1 MASNRQVNTVAECFA
16 HLDLES
22 GMSLEETQKKCG
34 CPRCECIANAWET
47 ARKETAKLMEEQ
59 KAKEQKWSLEKR
71 SRDYVLSLFWNKEL
85 ELALKA
91 SKQVPPMKAKPCGF
105 LQYPMRIKLPLL
117 EEFGQSVKERIERA
131 VVTAL
136 EEFFSAW
143 EMEGVMLPGDG
154 ASGGVMDGAVVD
166 APTKDML
173 IAFGCKQTVNEICL
187 GPCDFCYQ
195 KSIREITNLRRKKQL
210 VMEVIE
216 ERDAIMEDSKAT
228 TQPSPPKCPFPI
240 KPKTPKSEA
249 LALEEGG
256 GASCKKENCHG
267 GCGLGHNQSP
277 QLMNMTEG
285 RRLRFKH
292 FTKARRTLYEDD
304 TWPTW
309 PSFLEYIV

>member
-1 MASNRQVNTVAECFA
+1 MNIVAECFE

-22 GMSLEETQKKCG
+22 GMSLEETRRKCG
-34 CPRCECIANAWET
+34 CPRCECIANAWEA
-47 ARKETAKLMEEQ
+47 ARKETAKLMEER

-105 LQYPMRIKLPLL
+105 LQYPNMRIVLPLL
-117 EEFGQSVKERIERA
+117 EEFGQLVKERIERA

-136 EEFFSAW
+136 EEYFSAW
-143 EMEGVMLPGDG
+143 ETEGVMLPGDE

-166 APTKDML
+166 APTNDML
-173 IAFGCKQTVNEICL
+173 NAFGCKQAVNEICL

-210 VMEVIE
+210 VMEVIM

-228 TQPSPPKCPFPI
+228 TQPSPSKCPFPI

-249 LALEEGG
+249 LVLEEGDE
-256 GASCKKENCHG
+256 ASCKKENSHG
-267 GCGLGHNQSP
+267 GYGLSYNQSL
-277 QLMNMTEG
+277 QLMNMTQG
-285 RRLRFKH
+285 RRQRYKH

-304 TWPTW
+304 TWPAW

>member
-1 MASNRQVNTVAECFA
+1 MNTVAECFA

-22 GMSLEETQKKCG
+22 GMSLEETQKKCS
-34 CPRCECIANAWET
+34 CPRCECIAN
-47 ARKETAKLMEEQ
+47 ETAKLMEEQ

-71 SRDYVLSLFWNKEL
+71 SRDYVLSLFWNREL

-117 EEFGQSVKERIERA
+117 EEFGQSMKERIERT

-136 EEFFSAW
+136 EDYFAAW
-143 EMEGVMLPGDG
+143 ETEGVMLPGNG
-154 ASGGVMDGAVVD
+154 ASGGLMDGAVVD
-166 APTKDML
+166 ASTKDML
-173 IAFGCKQTVNEICL
+173 IAFGCKQAVNEICS

-210 VMEVIE
+210 VMEVMM

-228 TQPSPPKCPFPI
+228 TQP
-240 KPKTPKSEA
+240 KTSKSEA
-249 LALEEGG
+249 LVLEEGC

-267 GCGLGHNQSP
+267 GCGLGHNHSP
-277 QLMNMTEG
+277 QLMNMTQERM
-285 RRLRFKH
+285 RRFRY
-292 FTKARRTLYEDD
+292 FTKAWRTLYEDD
-304 TWPTW
+304 TWPAW

>member
-1 MASNRQVNTVAECFA
+1 MNTVAECFA

-22 GMSLEETQKKCG
+22 GMSLEETQKKCS
-34 CPRCECIANAWET
+34 CPRCECIANACET

-71 SRDYVLSLFWNKEL
+71 SRDYVLSLFWNREL

-117 EEFGQSVKERIERA
+117 EEFGQSVKERIERT

-136 EEFFSAW
+136 EDYFAAW
-143 EMEGVMLPGDG
+143 ETEGVMLPGNG
-154 ASGGVMDGAVVD
+154 ASGGLMDGVVVD
-166 APTKDML
+166 ASTKDML
-173 IAFGCKQTVNEICL
+173 IAFGCKQAVNEICS

-210 VMEVIE
+210 VMEVMM

-228 TQPSPPKCPFPI
+228 TQP
-240 KPKTPKSEA
+240 KTSKSEA
-249 LALEEGG
+249 LVLEEGC

-267 GCGLGHNQSP
+267 GCGLGHNHSP
-277 QLMNMTEG
+277 QLMNMTQE
-285 RRLRFKH
+285 RMRRFKY

-304 TWPTW
+304 TWPAW

>member
-1 MASNRQVNTVAECFA
+1 MNTVAECFA

-22 GMSLEETQKKCG
+22 GMSLEETQKKCS
-34 CPRCECIANAWET
+34 CPRCECIAN
-47 ARKETAKLMEEQ
+47 ETAKLMEEQ

-71 SRDYVLSLFWNKEL
+71 SRDYVLSLFWNREL

-117 EEFGQSVKERIERA
+117 EEFGQSVKERIERT

-136 EEFFSAW
+136 EDYFAAW
-143 EMEGVMLPGDG
+143 ETEGVMLPGNG
-154 ASGGVMDGAVVD
+154 ASGGLMDGAVVD
-166 APTKDML
+166 ASTKDML
-173 IAFGCKQTVNEICL
+173 IAFGCKQAVNEICS

-210 VMEVIE
+210 VMEVMM

-228 TQPSPPKCPFPI
+228 TQP
-240 KPKTPKSEA
+240 KTSKSEA
-249 LALEEGG
+249 LVLEEGC

-267 GCGLGHNQSP
+267 GCGLGHNHSP
-277 QLMNMTEG
+277 QLMNMTQE
-285 RRLRFKH
+285 RMRRFKY

-304 TWPTW
+304 TWPAW

>member
-1 MASNRQVNTVAECFA
+1 MNTVAECFA

-34 CPRCECIANAWET
+34 CSRCECIANAWET
-47 ARKETAKLMEEQ
+47 ARKETAKLMEER

-71 SRDYVLSLFWNKEL
+71 SRDYVLSLFWSKEL

-136 EEFFSAW
+136 EEYFSAW

-154 ASGGVMDGAVVD
+154 ASGGLMDGAVVD

-173 IAFGCKQTVNEICL
+173 IAFGCKQAVNEICS

-210 VMEVIE
+210 VMEVMM

-228 TQPSPPKCPFPI
+228 PQPSPPKCPFPI

-249 LALEEGG
+249 LVLEGGG
-256 GASCKKENCHG
+256 GASCEKENCHG
-267 GCGLGHNQSP
+267 GCGLGQNHSP
-277 QLMNMTEG
+277 QLMNMTQE
-285 RRLRFKH
+285 RRRRFKY

-304 TWPTW
+304 TWPAW

>member
-1 MASNRQVNTVAECFA
+1 MNTVAECFA

-22 GMSLEETQKKCG
+22 GMSLEETQKKCS
-34 CPRCECIANAWET
+34 CPRCECIAN
-47 ARKETAKLMEEQ
+47 ETAKLMEEQ

-71 SRDYVLSLFWNKEL
+71 SRDYVLSLFWNREL

-117 EEFGQSVKERIERA
+117 EEFGQSMKERIERT

-136 EEFFSAW
+136 EDYFAAW
-143 EMEGVMLPGDG
+143 ETEGVMLPGNG
-154 ASGGVMDGAVVD
+154 ASGGLMDGAVVD
-166 APTKDML
+166 ASTKDML
-173 IAFGCKQTVNEICL
+173 IAFGCKQAVNEICS

-210 VMEVIE
+210 VMEVMM

-228 TQPSPPKCPFPI
+228 TQP
-240 KPKTPKSEA
+240 KTSKSEA
-249 LALEEGG
+249 LVLEEGC

-267 GCGLGHNQSP
+267 GCGLGHNHSP
-277 QLMNMTEG
+277 QLMNMTQE
-285 RRLRFKH
+285 RMRRFKY

-304 TWPTW
+304 TWPAW

>member
-1 MASNRQVNTVAECFA
+1 MNTVAECFA

-34 CPRCECIANAWET
+34 CSRCGCIANAWET
-47 ARKETAKLMEEQ
+47 ARKETAKWMEEQ

-71 SRDYVLSLFWNKEL
+71 SRDYVLSLFWNREL

-105 LQYPMRIKLPLL
+105 LQYPMRIKLPLF
-117 EEFGQSVKERIERA
+117 EEFGQSVKERIEGT

-136 EEFFSAW
+136 EDYFAAW
-143 EMEGVMLPGDG
+143 ETEGVMLPGNG
-154 ASGGVMDGAVVD
+154 ASGGLMDGAVVD
-166 APTKDML
+166 ESTKNML
-173 IAFGCKQTVNEICL
+173 IAFGCKQAVNEICSR
-187 GPCDFCYQ
+187 PCDFCYQ

-210 VMEVIE
+210 VMEVMM

-228 TQPSPPKCPFPI
+228 TQP
-240 KPKTPKSEA
+240 KTSKSEA
-249 LALEEGG
+249 LVLEEGC

-267 GCGLGHNQSP
+267 GCGLGHNHSP
-277 QLMNMTEG
+277 QLMIMTQE
-285 RRLRFKH
+285 RMRRFKY
-292 FTKARRTLYEDD
+292 FTKARRILYEDD
-304 TWPTW
+304 TWPAW

>member
-1 MASNRQVNTVAECFA
+1 MNTVAECFA

-22 GMSLEETQKKCG
+22 GMSLEETQKKCS
-34 CPRCECIANAWET
+34 CPRCECIAN
-47 ARKETAKLMEEQ
+47 ETAKLMEEQ

-71 SRDYVLSLFWNKEL
+71 SRDYVLSLFWNREL

-117 EEFGQSVKERIERA
+117 EEFGQSMKERIERT

-136 EEFFSAW
+136 EDYFAAW
-143 EMEGVMLPGDG
+143 ETEGVMLSGNG
-154 ASGGVMDGAVVD
+154 ASGGLMDGAVVD
-166 APTKDML
+166 ASTKDML
-173 IAFGCKQTVNEICL
+173 IAFGCKQAVNEICS

-210 VMEVIE
+210 VMEVMM

-228 TQPSPPKCPFPI
+228 TQP
-240 KPKTPKSEA
+240 KTSKSEA
-249 LALEEGG
+249 LVLEEGC

-267 GCGLGHNQSP
+267 GCGLGHNHSP
-277 QLMNMTEG
+277 QLMNMTQE
-285 RRLRFKH
+285 RMRRFKY

-304 TWPTW
+304 TWPAW

>member
-1 MASNRQVNTVAECFA
+1 
-16 HLDLES
+16 
-22 GMSLEETQKKCG
+22 
-34 CPRCECIANAWET
+34 
-47 ARKETAKLMEEQ
+47 MEEQ

-71 SRDYVLSLFWNKEL
+71 SRDYVLSLFWNREL

-117 EEFGQSVKERIERA
+117 EEFGQSVKERIERT

-136 EEFFSAW
+136 EDYFAAW
-143 EMEGVMLPGDG
+143 ETEGVMLPGNG
-154 ASGGVMDGAVVD
+154 ASGGLMDGAVVD
-166 APTKDML
+166 ASTKDML
-173 IAFGCKQTVNEICL
+173 IAFGCKQAVNEICS

-210 VMEVIE
+210 VMEVMM

-228 TQPSPPKCPFPI
+228 TQP
-240 KPKTPKSEA
+240 KTSKSEA
-249 LALEEGG
+249 LVLEEGC

-267 GCGLGHNQSP
+267 GCGLGHNHSP
-277 QLMNMTEG
+277 QLMNMTQE
-285 RRLRFKH
+285 RMRRFKY

-304 TWPTW
+304 TWPAW

>member
-1 MASNRQVNTVAECFA
+1 MNTVAECFA

-22 GMSLEETQKKCG
+22 GMSLEETQKKCS
-34 CPRCECIANAWET
+34 CPRCECIAN
-47 ARKETAKLMEEQ
+47 ETAKLMEEQ

-71 SRDYVLSLFWNKEL
+71 SRDYVLSLFWNREL

-117 EEFGQSVKERIERA
+117 EEFGQSVKERIERT

-136 EEFFSAW
+136 EDYFAAW
-143 EMEGVMLPGDG
+143 ETEGVMLPGNG
-154 ASGGVMDGAVVD
+154 ASGGLMDGAVVD
-166 APTKDML
+166 ASTKDML
-173 IAFGCKQTVNEICL
+173 IAFGCKQAVNEICS

-210 VMEVIE
+210 VMEVMM

-228 TQPSPPKCPFPI
+228 TQP
-240 KPKTPKSEA
+240 KTSKSEA
-249 LALEEGG
+249 LVLEEGC

-267 GCGLGHNQSP
+267 GCGLGHNHSP
-277 QLMNMTEG
+277 QLMNMTQE
-285 RRLRFKH
+285 RRRRFKY

-304 TWPTW
+304 TWPAW

>member
-1 MASNRQVNTVAECFA
+1 MNTVAECFA

-22 GMSLEETQKKCG
+22 GMSLEETQKKCS
-34 CPRCECIANAWET
+34 CPRCECIAN
-47 ARKETAKLMEEQ
+47 ETAKLMEEQ

-71 SRDYVLSLFWNKEL
+71 SRDYVLSLFWNREL

-117 EEFGQSVKERIERA
+117 EEFGQSMKERIERT

-136 EEFFSAW
+136 EDYFAAW
-143 EMEGVMLPGDG
+143 ETEGVMLPGDE

-173 IAFGCKQTVNEICL
+173 IAFGCKQAVNEICS

-210 VMEVIE
+210 VMEVMM

-228 TQPSPPKCPFPI
+228 TQP
-240 KPKTPKSEA
+240 KTSKSEA
-249 LALEEGG
+249 LVLEEGC

-267 GCGLGHNQSP
+267 GCGLGHNHSP
-277 QLMNMTEG
+277 QLMNMTQE
-285 RRLRFKH
+285 RMRRFKY

-304 TWPTW
+304 TWPAW

>member
-1 MASNRQVNTVAECFA
+1 MNTVAECFA

-22 GMSLEETQKKCG
+22 GMSLEETQKKCS
-34 CPRCECIANAWET
+34 CPRCECIAN
-47 ARKETAKLMEEQ
+47 ETAKLMEEQ

-71 SRDYVLSLFWNKEL
+71 SRDYVLSLFWNREL

-117 EEFGQSVKERIERA
+117 EEFGQSVKERIERT

-136 EEFFSAW
+136 EDYFAAW
-143 EMEGVMLPGDG
+143 ETEGVMLPGNG
-154 ASGGVMDGAVVD
+154 ASGGLMDGVVVD
-166 APTKDML
+166 ASTKDML
-173 IAFGCKQTVNEICL
+173 IAFGCKQAVNEICS

-210 VMEVIE
+210 VMEVMM

-228 TQPSPPKCPFPI
+228 TQP
-240 KPKTPKSEA
+240 KTSKSEA
-249 LALEEGG
+249 LVLEEGC

-267 GCGLGHNQSP
+267 GCGLGHNHSP
-277 QLMNMTEG
+277 QLMNMTQE
-285 RRLRFKH
+285 RMRRFKY

-304 TWPTW
+304 TWPAW

>member
-1 MASNRQVNTVAECFA
+1 MPAVRNAAFA
-16 HLDLES
+16 TLRS
-22 GMSLEETQKKCG
+22 Q
-34 CPRCECIANAWET
+34 CIAN
-47 ARKETAKLMEEQ
+47 ETAKLMEEQ

-71 SRDYVLSLFWNKEL
+71 SRDYVLSLFWNREL

-117 EEFGQSVKERIERA
+117 EEFGQSVKERIERT

-136 EEFFSAW
+136 EDYFAAW
-143 EMEGVMLPGDG
+143 ETEGVMLPGNG
-154 ASGGVMDGAVVD
+154 ASGGLMDGAVVD
-166 APTKDML
+166 ASTKDML
-173 IAFGCKQTVNEICL
+173 IAFGCKQAVNEICS

-210 VMEVIE
+210 VMEVMM

-228 TQPSPPKCPFPI
+228 TQP
-240 KPKTPKSEA
+240 KTSKSEA
-249 LALEEGG
+249 LVLEEGC

-267 GCGLGHNQSP
+267 GCGLGHNHSP
-277 QLMNMTEG
+277 QLMNMTQE
-285 RRLRFKH
+285 RMRRFKY

-304 TWPTW
+304 TWPAW

>member
-1 MASNRQVNTVAECFA
+1 MNTVAECFA

-22 GMSLEETQKKCG
+22 GMSLEETQKKCS
-34 CPRCECIANAWET
+34 CPRCECIAN
-47 ARKETAKLMEEQ
+47 ETAKLMEEQ

-71 SRDYVLSLFWNKEL
+71 SRDYVLSLFWNREL

-117 EEFGQSVKERIERA
+117 EEFGQSMKERIERT

-136 EEFFSAW
+136 EDYFAAW
-143 EMEGVMLPGDG
+143 ETEGVMLPGNG
-154 ASGGVMDGAVVD
+154 ASGGLMDGVVVD
-166 APTKDML
+166 ASTKDML
-173 IAFGCKQTVNEICL
+173 IAFGCKQAVNEICS

-210 VMEVIE
+210 VMEVMM

-228 TQPSPPKCPFPI
+228 TQP
-240 KPKTPKSEA
+240 KTSKSEA
-249 LALEEGG
+249 LVLEEGC

-267 GCGLGHNQSP
+267 GCGLGHNHSP
-277 QLMNMTEG
+277 QLMNMTQE
-285 RRLRFKH
+285 RMRRFKY

-304 TWPTW
+304 TWPAW

>member
-1 MASNRQVNTVAECFA
+1 MNTVAECFA
-16 HLDLES
+16 CLDMES
-22 GMSLEETQKKCG
+22 GMSLEETQKKCS

-71 SRDYVLSLFWNKEL
+71 SRDYVLSLFWNREL

-117 EEFGQSVKERIERA
+117 EEFGQSVKERIERT

-136 EEFFSAW
+136 EDYFAAW
-143 EMEGVMLPGDG
+143 ETEGVMLPGNG
-154 ASGGVMDGAVVD
+154 ASGGLMDGAVVD
-166 APTKDML
+166 ASTKDML
-173 IAFGCKQTVNEICL
+173 IAFGCKQAVNEICS

-210 VMEVIE
+210 VMEVMM
-216 ERDAIMEDSKAT
+216 ERDAIMKDSKAT
-228 TQPSPPKCPFPI
+228 TQP
-240 KPKTPKSEA
+240 KTSKSEA
-249 LALEEGG
+249 LVLEEGDE
-256 GASCKKENCHG
+256 ASCKKENSHG
-267 GCGLGHNQSP
+267 GYGLSYNQSL
-277 QLMNMTEG
+277 QLMNMTQG
-285 RRLRFKH
+285 RRQRYKH

-304 TWPTW
+304 TWPAW